1 MAYIDYYQVFG
12 VDKTASQDDI
22 KKAFRKLARKYHP
35 DLNPNDAT
43 AKDKFQAI
51 NEANE
56 VLSDP
61 EKRKKYDE
69 YGEHWKHADEFE
81 AQKRARQQAGAGGF
95 GGFGGAGFGGQG
107 GAGFGTDGGGTYWYS
122 SDGQEFSGGSAGGFS
137 DFFEQMFGHR
147 TRGGGGAN
155 AGFRGQDFHADL
167 NLSLRDAAR
176 THKQILTVNG
186 KNVRIT
192 IPAGVA
198 NGQVIKLKGYGG
210 EGINGGPAGDLYI
223 TFVIAEDPVFKR
235 LGDDLY
241 VDVDIDLYTALL
253 GGEKL
258 VDTLEGQVKL
268 KVKPETQN
276 GTKVRLKGKGFPV
289 YKKEG
294 QSGDLLVT
302 YSVKLPVNLTE
313 QQKEMFRKIQ
323 SMN

>member
-1 MAYIDYYQVFG
+1 MAYIDYYQVLG

-35 DLNPNDAT
+35 DLNPNDSS

-81 AQKRARQQAGAGGF
+81 AQKRTRQEAGAGGF
-95 GGFGGAGFGGQG
+95 GGF
-107 GAGFGTDGGGTYWYS
+107 D
-122 SDGQEFSGGSAGGFS
+122 SGGFDGGGFS
-137 DFFEQMFGHR
+137 DFFESMFGN
-147 TRGGGGAN
+147 RGRGGAN
-155 AGFRGQDFHADL
+155 AGFRGQDYHADL
-167 NLSLRDAAR
+167 NLSLRDAAQ
-176 THKQILTVNG
+176 THKQVLTVNG

-210 EGINGGPAGDLYI
+210 EGVNGGPAGDLYI
-223 TFVIAEDPVFKR
+223 TFVIVDDPIFKR

-241 VDVDIDLYTALL
+241 VDVPIDLYTAIL
-253 GGEKL
+253 GGDQL
-258 VDTLEGQVKL
+258 VDTLDGKVKL

-276 GTKVRLKGKGFPV
+276 GTKARLKGKGFPV

-294 QSGDLLVT
+294 QFGDLIVT
-302 YSVKLPVNLTE
+302 YSVKLPTNLTE
-313 QQKEMFRKIQ
+313 EQKELFRKLQ